1 MERKKKSVVRE
12 YLEAIIIAVL
22 LALFIRSFIVQAF
35 KIPSGSMLPTLKVGD
50 YLLVNRFIYGIKN
63 PFTDETLIPLSRPE
77 RGDVVVFRY
86 PKDPSIDYIKR
97 VIGVPGDIIIM
108 KDKQLFINGERV
120 TDSHAWI
127 SDPDTVLPAA
137 ESVRDNF
144 GPIIVPKGHI
154 FVMGDNRDNSYDSRF
169 WGFVD
174 EKKILGQAF
183 ILYWSWDMGTPL
195 LSFSRLGS
203 IRWGRIANIIH

>member
-1 MERKKKSVVRE
+1 MAAKKKSVIRE
-12 YLEAIIIAVL
+12 YIEAIVVAIL
-22 LALFIRSFIVQAF
+22 LALFIRSFIIQAF

-50 YLLVNRFIYGIKN
+50 YLLVNKFIYGIKN
-63 PFTDETLIPLSRPE
+63 PINGSMLVPVSTPE
-77 RGDVVVFRY
+77 RGDIVVFRY

-97 VIGVPGDIIIM
+97 VVGIPGDTITM
-108 KDKQLFINGERV
+108 KDKQLFINGEKAA
-120 TDSHAWI
+120 DPHAWI
-127 SDPDTVLPAA
+127 SNPEILPKE

-174 EKKILGQAF
+174 EKDILGQAF
-183 ILYWSWDMGTPL
+183 VLYWSWDMKKPL
-195 LSFSRLGS
+195 LSFDRLKS
-203 IRWGRIANIIH
+203 IRWGRIANLIH